1 MNKKTK
7 QNSKAFIFSNPN
19 HKDMDG
25 AVQLLRITISDQGTK
40 IDFGY
45 QAGEFD
51 AGEWIHIKP
60 ETFIRCKEMGESIAE
75 SFKPKKIQA
84 KYFLIK
90 ATNIPFGPAKHHFN
104 SSIEW
109 RYFSLYFPRLPE
121 GTRSFDLIEKE
132 FGDKNEFNFYNI
144 RLDEEEKMSMIY

>member
-7 QNSKAFIFSNPN
+7 QNSKAFIFSNPS
-19 HKDMDG
+19 HKEMDG

-75 SFKPKKIQA
+75 SFKPKKIQT

-104 SSIEW
+104 SSIDVV
-109 RYFSLYFPRLPE
+109 YYH
-121 GTRSFDLIEKE
+121 
-132 FGDKNEFNFYNI
+132 YCCHCC
-144 RLDEEEKMSMIY
+144 